1 MQGEVRSRFG
11 LFVLESQS
19 GGFDQYHQVLSSFL
33 RNLGCENVEISG
45 AKRRDRHRV
54 GTPYLTFLSPFLVLK
69 LEWLPLKLMGIMT
82 ACPTVQHGC

>member
-54 GTPYLTFLSPFLVLK
+54 ETPYLGVFPSKGILVSFS
-69 LEWLPLKLMGIMT
+69 G
-82 ACPTVQHGC
+82 A